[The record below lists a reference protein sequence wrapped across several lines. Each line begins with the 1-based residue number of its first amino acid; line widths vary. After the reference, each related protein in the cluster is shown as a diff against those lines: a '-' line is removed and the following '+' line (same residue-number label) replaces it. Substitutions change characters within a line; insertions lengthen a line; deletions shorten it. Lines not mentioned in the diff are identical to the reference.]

1 MRTLLDRLANG
12 DPAPGGGAVAAAS
25 GAMGVAL
32 QSMALRHTLAKRID
46 ETLRAE
52 LSAQLAACE
61 ALRTRIADFVDVDG
75 AAVRRLIDAYRL
87 PASDPRRREAID
99 ESMVGAIRSPL
110 DCAAACLEGLRQAHR
125 CVAACHRNVAGD
137 AAAGVIALQSALR
150 ICTSNVSVNSHGL
163 RDAALAARLR
173 ADASAM
179 LAEGMPLAESALG
192 TVSERLAP

>member
-46 ETLRAE
+46 ATLRADLE
-52 LSAQLAACE
+52 ARLAACE

-87 PASDPRRREAID
+87 PSGDPGRTDTIEAA
-99 ESMVGAIRSPL
+99 MLGAIQAPL
-110 DCAAACLEGLRQAHR
+110 DCAAACLDGLRQARR
-125 CVAACHRNVAGD
+125 CVDACHRNVAGD

-150 ICTSNVSVNSHGL
+150 ICTANVSANSHGL
-163 RDAALAARLR
+163 RDAAHAARLR
-173 ADASAM
+173 EAASAM
-179 LAEGMPLAESALG
+179 LAEGLPLAESALR

>member
-46 ETLRAE
+46 ESLRAE
-52 LSAQLAACE
+52 LTTRLADCE
-61 ALRTRIADFVDVDG
+61 ALRTRIAGFVDVDG

-87 PASDPRRREAID
+87 PAAGPGRADEIEAAMLD
-99 ESMVGAIRSPL
+99 AIQSPL
-110 DCAAACLEGLRQAHR
+110 DLAAACVDGLRQARR
-125 CVAACHRNVAGD
+125 CVEACHRNVAGD

-150 ICTSNVSVNSHGL
+150 ICTTNVAANAQGL
-163 RDAALAARLR
+163 RDADRATRLR
-173 ADASAM
+173 DAASAM
-179 LAEGMPLAESALG
+179 LAEGMPLAESALR
-192 TVSERLAP
+192 TASERLTH

>member
-52 LSAQLAACE
+52 LSTLLVDCE

-87 PASDPRRREAID
+87 QAGTPGRAETID
-99 ESMVGAIRSPL
+99 EAMAGAIQSPL
-110 DCAAACLEGLRQAHR
+110 DGAAACVEGLRHAKR
-125 CVAACHRNVAGD
+125 CVEACHRNVAGD

-163 RDAALAARLR
+163 RDAARAARLR
-173 ADASAM
+173 EAASAM
-179 LAEGMPLAESALG
+179 LAEGMPLAESALR

>member
-46 ETLRAE
+46 ESLRAE
-52 LSAQLAACE
+52 LTTRLADCE
-61 ALRTRIADFVDVDG
+61 ALRTRIAGFVDVDG

-87 PASDPRRREAID
+87 PASDPRRLEAID

-110 DCAAACLEGLRQAHR
+110 DCAAACLEGLRQAQR